1 MVENRPLLNLLT
13 HLILIIGLV
22 LTLFPIWMT
31 LVAST
36 HPGEVL
42 SIKPLPVWFG
52 DRFIEN
58 YSFLITE
65 GLPGAGGGTCR

>member
-42 SIKPLPVWFG
+42 SIKPLPVRFG
-52 DRFIEN
+52 D
-58 YSFLITE
+58 
-65 GLPGAGGGTCR
+65 